1 MIGDAQV
8 LAGVPATAAW
18 VWQAGP
24 RPVGALDGV
33 FVRCANG
40 ASGSGAGGF
49 DFARNWRDWK
59 ASRRARAV
67 PWTWFGPPA
76 SSNGSACADVLH
88 QIAPAEPAYIVEIE
102 CDPPPEQVLAFVR
115 RMRKLEPGA
124 RLGFTS
130 YPTRA
135 EAEGRGGVPWE
146 TCVAAFDFGL
156 PQVYTARQRAALLGE
171 ASPVV
176 ADMQGKPI
184 HVAVFPDADAH
195 WTESARAGLR
205 HLGVSAWAI
214 DQTSFDTWHQQLAA
228 LPRQPH
234 PGADLPATG
243 GPDVSGPRH
252 HAKPAA
258 HPDGPGAATAVPGS
272 QSRIRGPRHH
282 HDPPAHVE
290 EAQDRSMTGSPGD
303 EDMPISDADAEKIA
317 ARVAAKLAPDVQ
329 AARSVADSV
338 AIADLKGF
346 LNAKTDELARRIIA
360 VIQEHTG
367 VAELSDDR
375 LVAAIKRALREGMGP

>member
-1 MIGDAQV
+1 MIGETQV

-24 RPVGALDGV
+24 RPVGPLDGV

-59 ASRRARAV
+59 ASGRTRAV

-124 RLGFTS
+124 RLGFSS

-156 PQVYTARQRAALLGE
+156 PQVYTARQREVLLG
-171 ASPVV
+171 AGSPVV

-184 HVAVFPDADAH
+184 HVAVFPDADAR
-195 WTESARAGLR
+195 WTESAQSGLR

-214 DQTSFDTWHQQLAA
+214 DQTSFEGWRHQLAA
-228 LPRQPH
+228 LVRQPRSGARP
-234 PGADLPATG
+234 PGNPEAGEGRHAG
-243 GPDVSGPRH
+243 GPAPSRR
-252 HAKPAA
+252 A
-258 HPDGPGAATAVPGS
+258 DGSAPTGWGSAAAT
-272 QSRIRGPRHH
+272 
-282 HDPPAHVE
+282 
-290 EAQDRSMTGSPGD
+290 PGD
-303 EDMPISDADAEKIA
+303 DDMPITDADAEKIA

-346 LNAKTDELARRIIA
+346 VDAKTDELASRIIA

-367 VAELSDDR
+367 AADLSDDR

>member
-1 MIGDAQV
+1 MIAETLV
-8 LAGVPATAAW
+8 LAGVPTTAAW
-18 VWQAGP
+18 VWQAAP

-59 ASRRARAV
+59 ASRRTRAV
-67 PWTWFGPPA
+67 PWTWFGPPV

-88 QIAPAEPAYIVEIE
+88 QIAPGEPVYVVEIE
-102 CDPPPEQVLAFVR
+102 CDPPPEQVLALVR

-124 RLGFTS
+124 RLGFSS

-156 PQVYTARQRAALLGE
+156 PQVCTARQRAALL
-171 ASPVV
+171 AADSPVV

-184 HVAVFPDADAH
+184 HVAVFPDVDPG
-195 WTESARAGLR
+195 WTASARIGLAR

-214 DQTSFDTWHQQLAA
+214 DQSSFDTWCDELAA

-234 PGADLPATG
+234 VGADLPTAG
-243 GPDVSGPRH
+243 GSDAGERDVGTPRR
-252 HAKPAA
+252 HAEPVTFAE
-258 HPDGPGAATAVPGS
+258 GPGSAAAAT
-272 QSRIRGPRHH
+272 
-282 HDPPAHVE
+282 
-290 EAQDRSMTGSPGD
+290 GD

-346 LNAKTDELARRIIA
+346 LSAKTDELASRIIA
-360 VIQEHTG
+360 VIQEHSG
-367 VAELSDDR
+367 GSDVTDER
-375 LVAAIKRALREGMGP
+375 LVAAIKRALREGLGP